1 MQTEV
6 QNGPGEWRNL
16 NDCAHCPVL
25 QENRENHEHMKT
37 RDFLRI
43 SPGTWITIATGFVS
57 LAVGVFWVGWGA
69 SERPT
74 VGQVEKVVERVMVA
88 HLKAP
93 HPQVKPLIRDTA
105 ASKERVARVEVKL
118 NSLGSRIGRIDTK
131 LDRILERLP
140 RRK

>member
-6 QNGPGEWRNL
+6 KNGPGEWRSRL
-16 NDCAHCPVL
+16 DCAHCPVL

-37 RDFLRI
+37 RDFLKI

-74 VGQVEKVVERVMVA
+74 VGQVEKVIERVMAA

-93 HPQVKPLIRDTA
+93 HPQVKSLIIDRA
-105 ASKERVARVEVKL
+105 ASKERVARVEVSIQSVSKRL
-118 NSLGSRIGRIDTK
+118 DRIGSK
-131 LDRILERLP
+131 LDKILERLP